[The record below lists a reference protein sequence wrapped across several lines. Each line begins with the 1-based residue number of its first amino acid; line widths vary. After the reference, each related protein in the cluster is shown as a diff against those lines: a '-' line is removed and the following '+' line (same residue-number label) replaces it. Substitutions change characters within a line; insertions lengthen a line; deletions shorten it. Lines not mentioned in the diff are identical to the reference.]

1 MYFENFD
8 SFGNK
13 AVYNLAN
20 IIKIAEK
27 KDKGVCYLFTVS
39 GDFFSVKLS
48 LEDLV
53 KNLSKNDYFK
63 KNFIKC
69 IDDYKGEV
77 YYNKENICLFVAK
90 QPNKTLIFAKDNKK
104 HFVHNDYEEIKKFF
118 I

>member
-8 SFGNK
+8 SFSNK
-13 AVYNLAN
+13 AVYNLVN
-20 IIKIAEK
+20 IVKIAEK

-48 LEDLV
+48 IEELV
-53 KNLSKNDYFK
+53 NLLQKNDYFK

-69 IDDYKGEV
+69 TDDYKGAV
-77 YYNKENICLFVAK
+77 YYNKENICLFVEK
-90 QPNKTLIFAKDNKK
+90 QPGKVLIFAKDGKK
-104 HFVHNDYEEIKKFF
+104 HFIHNDYQEIKKFF